1 MENLTT
7 TPTDNHKP
15 DQHNSDWQREL
26 AASVCDLPALCRT
39 LQLPPPNAATEAAA
53 DVFPLLV
60 PRSYLSKIEK
70 GNPHDPLLLQIIPQP
85 SELLAVDGFCRDPLG
100 ELAAADSD
108 WLCKYPNRSL
118 ILTSNHCV
126 VNCRFC
132 FRRYF
137 FTNKSKN
144 VQTDNS
150 SFERLNEQ
158 KSRRDTIEELILSG
172 GDPLTLTD
180 SELATF
186 IGNAV
191 KHLPNL
197 QRVRIHS
204 RVPVVI
210 PKRLTESLAEILC
223 DKRVVCYLVLH
234 INHPREADNEFAE
247 RIKRFTKSGIP
258 IMSQTVLLKNVNDN
272 ATTLIQ
278 LVKRLANL
286 RI

>member
-1 MENLTT
+1 M
-7 TPTDNHKP
+7 
-15 DQHNSDWQREL
+15 
-26 AASVCDLPALCRT
+26 
-39 LQLPPPNAATEAAA
+39 
-53 DVFPLLV
+53 
-60 PRSYLSKIEK
+60 
-70 GNPHDPLLLQIIPQP
+70 PQP
-85 SELLAVDGFCRDPLG
+85 SELLSVDGFCRDPLG
-100 ELAAADSD
+100 ELAADSD

-132 FRRYF
+132 FRRHF
-137 FTNKSKN
+137 FTNKSNN
-144 VQTDNS
+144 VPINKS
-150 SFERLNEQ
+150 PFERLNEQ
-158 KSRRDTIEELILSG
+158 NKFQRDTIEELILSG

-180 SELATF
+180 SELSAF
-186 IGNAV
+186 IDNAV

-197 QRVRIHS
+197 QRLRIHS

-247 RIKRFTKSGIP
+247 RIERFTKSGIP

-278 LVKRLANL
+278 LFKRLVNL
-286 RI
+286 RVVPYYLHQLDRVAGAAHFEVNIEHGRELMNELRKNLPGYAVPRYVQELPDAPAKVPL